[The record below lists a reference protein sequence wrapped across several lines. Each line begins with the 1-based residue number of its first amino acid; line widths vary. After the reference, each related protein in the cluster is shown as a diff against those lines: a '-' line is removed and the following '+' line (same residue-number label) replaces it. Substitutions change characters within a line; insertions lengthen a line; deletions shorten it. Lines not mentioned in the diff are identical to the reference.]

1 MLVRKIYVFSVLLLL
16 SVAGISQEALAKT
29 ITLTSQRQLTIEMV
43 NEVANGQAQVALSGD
58 AKKNVQAGYDAVMQ
72 AALNNKAVYGLTVGV
87 GWNKDECGK

>member
-58 AKKNVQAGYDAVMQ
+58 AKRMYRQAMMRLCRLRSTIKPFMA
-72 AALNNKAVYGLTVGV
+72 
-87 GWNKDECGK
+87 